1 MGRAKT
7 KTWTKWTEWTMWTNE
22 KGFYMRGSVI
32 TKLLLWI
39 VGIVLMGL
47 VLAWL
52 AGAFKTKVEP
62 GVAKAPESVAPRM
75 AAVQPV
81 TESNE
86 QVIERV
92 PGTLSAI
99 RETMIS
105 PRIMATI
112 GEINVGAGD
121 RVERGQVLAR
131 LDSRDLAAREQQA
144 KEAVNSA
151 RAKLSEAEKEYN
163 RMKSLVDKSIIPR
176 SQFDTAEAAYKTAR
190 AEVQRTEQA
199 VGEAQ
204 AGSSYAVIE
213 APFGGRIVD
222 KYAEPG
228 DTATPGT
235 PILKLYD
242 PTRMRLEAYVR
253 ESLAGRLRPGTD
265 LAVMIDAL
273 TTTVQ
278 GRVEEIV
285 PQAEPGSRSMLVKV
299 SLPERGD
306 IYPGMF
312 GRLLIP
318 TGREKR
324 IYAPEKAI
332 LRVGQ
337 LTYVWVDRGKNQFER
352 RFVTLGES
360 RRDGQ
365 REILS
370 GLAPGERVGVPAV

>member
-1 MGRAKT
+1 
-7 KTWTKWTEWTMWTNE
+7 
-22 KGFYMRGSVI
+22 MRGSVI